1 MTLRIAVAAHRL
13 AVSNPTGVDRYVT
26 ELVGALA
33 GTADVKMVVGAA
45 AEADTP
51 SWVPPGVDVRHMR
64 GPRTLITMSWC
75 LTGRPR
81 VDRAFLQPD
90 LVHVAVPAYPIPA
103 RAPAV
108 HCFHDLFPLRHP
120 EWFSRKERFGFR
132 RALAAAIEA
141 PAIIAS
147 SETTAG
153 DLVAAGADPHRVVVV
168 PLGISEAFFA
178 AGRDMATK
186 GDHDYDL
193 FVGAVNARKRVDVVV
208 RGARRR
214 PPPSTSGHR
223 RAPGRGRRRARHPR
237 TSPRDRGARPPRRV
251 RRRPHA
257 LPGLMAG
264 ARALV
269 HPSREEGFGFTPL
282 EAMAAGTPA
291 VVAAGGALAEAVG
304 DAGIAVHTPDEPEVW
319 AEALDRLDD
328 TAARRAAGE
337 QGHARASRFTWHETA
352 TRTVS
357 VWRNVLDGNPPGTE
371 RGGTN

>member
-51 SWVPPGVDVRHMR
+51 SWVPPGVDVRYMR

-208 RGARRR
+208 PAL
-214 PPPSTSGHR
+214 
-223 RAPGRGRRRARHPR
+223 AVARHPR
-237 TSPRDRGARPPRRV
+237 PLVIAGPPGEGVDALVTLAHRLGIEALVRPV
-251 RRRPHA
+251 GYVADHT